1 MTKKYLNTQNEI
13 SAFWN
18 TQKIFKKSI
27 DNRKGQESF
36 VFYDGP
42 PTANGLPHAGHV
54 LGRVIKDLVA
64 RLKTM
69 QGFYVERKAGWDTHG
84 LPVELEVEKKI
95 GIKGKQDIEKYGIEN
110 FINECKKSVF
120 NYEKEWRDFSKD
132 LGYWVDMDSPY
143 ITLEN
148 NYIESVWNILS
159 TFHKK
164 GLL

>member
-120 NYEKEWRDFSKD
+120 N
-132 LGYWVDMDSPY
+132 
-143 ITLEN
+143 
-148 NYIESVWNILS
+148 
-159 TFHKK
+159 
-164 GLL
+164 

>member
-13 SAFWN
+13 LAFWN

-42 PTANGLPHAGHV
+42 PTANGLPHTGHV

-84 LPVELEVEKKI
+84 LPVELEDEKKLEL
-95 GIKGKQDIEKYGIEN
+95 KEN
-110 FINECKKSVF
+110 KTLKSM
-120 NYEKEWRDFSKD
+120 E
-132 LGYWVDMDSPY
+132 
-143 ITLEN
+143 
-148 NYIESVWNILS
+148 
-159 TFHKK
+159 
-164 GLL
+164 

>member
-54 LGRVIKDLVA
+54 LG
-64 RLKTM
+64 
-69 QGFYVERKAGWDTHG
+69 
-84 LPVELEVEKKI
+84 
-95 GIKGKQDIEKYGIEN
+95 
-110 FINECKKSVF
+110 
-120 NYEKEWRDFSKD
+120 
-132 LGYWVDMDSPY
+132 
-143 ITLEN
+143 
-148 NYIESVWNILS
+148 
-159 TFHKK
+159 
-164 GLL
+164 

>member
-1 MTKKYLNTQNEI
+1 
-13 SAFWN
+13 
-18 TQKIFKKSI
+18 
-27 DNRKGQESF
+27 
-36 VFYDGP
+36 
-42 PTANGLPHAGHV
+42 
-54 LGRVIKDLVA
+54 IKDLVA

-132 LGYWVDMDSPY
+132 LGYWVDMDLLYKGHKVTPY
-143 ITLEN
+143 CTHDQTA
-148 NYIESVWNILS
+148 LS
-159 TFHKK
+159 SHEVAQGYKNVKDLSAVVKFQLT
-164 GLL
+164 

>member
-18 TQKIFKKSI
+18 TQKIFKISI

-84 LPVELEVEKKI
+84 LPVELEVEKKLEL
-95 GIKGKQDIEKYGIEN
+95 KEN
-110 FINECKKSVF
+110 KTLKSM
-120 NYEKEWRDFSKD
+120 E
-132 LGYWVDMDSPY
+132 
-143 ITLEN
+143 
-148 NYIESVWNILS
+148 
-159 TFHKK
+159 
-164 GLL
+164 